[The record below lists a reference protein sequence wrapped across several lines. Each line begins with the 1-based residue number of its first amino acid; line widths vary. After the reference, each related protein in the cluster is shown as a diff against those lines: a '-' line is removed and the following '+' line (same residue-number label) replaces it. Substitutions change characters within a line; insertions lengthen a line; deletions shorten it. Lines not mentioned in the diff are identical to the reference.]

1 MFELAPIKWT
11 LFVARRVHTYE
22 LRKDVTNAYISA
34 EQQ

>member
-11 LFVARRVHTYE
+11 IFVARREHSYE
-22 LRKDVTNAYISA
+22 LRKNVTNAYISA